1 MLPGCLLFQPHGL
14 ANMQAFVKCPRI
26 LSFYLVL
33 SSVGGVQAAREA
45 RWLWE
50 PFPALTLDG
59 LSLADVRWSVVLG
72 QWDAILSLLPGALL
86 LVEEV

>member
-1 MLPGCLLFQPHGL
+1 MLQSPKL
-14 ANMQAFVKCPRI
+14 RI

-33 SSVGGVQAAREA
+33 SCVGGVQVAREA

-59 LSLADVRWSVVLG
+59 LSLAAVRWPVVLG
-72 QWDAILSLLPGALL
+72 QWDAILSL
-86 LVEEV
+86 